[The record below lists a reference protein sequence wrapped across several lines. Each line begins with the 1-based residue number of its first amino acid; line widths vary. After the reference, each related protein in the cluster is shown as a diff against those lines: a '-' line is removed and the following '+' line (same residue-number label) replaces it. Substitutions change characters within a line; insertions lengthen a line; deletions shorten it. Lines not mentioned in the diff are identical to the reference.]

1 MPEEVSNVSKECKIF
16 LFVDSVIGIISGFF
30 ILLIPGL
37 VLDLLNWTDCDV
49 VTIRVLGA
57 VIIGFSSAPFIVSFD
72 KDLKWK
78 EVRTTMEMEVVLLIF
93 GIFTIILS
101 HTFLKLPI
109 TVLAVLFEATMIIL
123 LVSFLV
129 FIIRERP
136 S

>member
-1 MPEEVSNVSKECKIF
+1 MPEEVSKECKIF

-57 VIIGFSSAPFIVSFD
+57 VIIGFSSAPFIASID
-72 KDLKWK
+72 KKLKWK

-101 HTFLKLPI
+101 HTFLELPI
-109 TVLAVLFEATMIIL
+109 TVLAVFFDVIMIIL

-129 FIIRERP
+129 FIIRERQD
-136 S
+136 

>member
-1 MPEEVSNVSKECKIF
+1 MPEEVSKECKIF

-37 VLDLLNWTDCDV
+37 VLDLLNWTYCDG

-57 VIIGFSSAPFIVSFD
+57 VIIGFSSAPFIASFD

-101 HTFLKLPI
+101 HTFLELPI
-109 TVLAVLFEATMIIL
+109 TVLAVLFDVIMIIL

-129 FIIRERP
+129 FIIRERQD
-136 S
+136 